1 MQDLIRDK
9 DSGRIFNRMN
19 ASVTHSGKVIRYV
32 RDKADVNKTIGHV
45 YDHDLRDDDG
55 NVCDPTDVKSAV
67 LITGFECSLRLPFEF
82 TAHEK
87 NSYALCCRHRR
98 FVS

>member
-9 DSGRIFNRMN
+9 ESGKIFNRMN

-67 LITGFECSLRLPFEF
+67 LITGSEPPPSRSNFLR
-82 TAHEK
+82 TK
-87 NSYALCCRHRR
+87 S
-98 FVS
+98 